1 MPRFRAK
8 RRVNHPAGDMFDL
21 VSDMDS
27 YPKFVP
33 LCSDMKIRG
42 RSQTDEGVSVAIA
55 RMTVSYKMFHEHFTT
70 RVTMNRPEFWI
81 TVDYLDGPLKV
92 LSNRWSFKPLGE
104 HECEV
109 EFYIDYEFKSR
120 MLSTLM
126 GAVFDAAF
134 RRFATAF
141 EKRADV
147 VYGKRRNG
155 SPGAVAYE

>member
-8 RRVNHPAGDMFDL
+8 RRVRHSAGDMFDL
-21 VSDMDS
+21 VCDMEN

-33 LCSDMKIRG
+33 LCTEMKVRG
-42 RSQTDEGVSVAIA
+42 RTQTADGVWVAVS
-55 RMTVSYKMFHEHFTT
+55 RMTVAYKMFHEHFTT
-70 RVTMNRPEFWI
+70 RVTMHRPELWI

-92 LSNRWSFKPLGE
+92 LSNRWSFHPLTDDT
-104 HECEV
+104 CDV

-134 RRFATAF
+134 RRFASAF
-141 EKRADV
+141 EKRADE
-147 VYGKRRNG
+147 VYGKGEGTPAPATR
-155 SPGAVAYE
+155 